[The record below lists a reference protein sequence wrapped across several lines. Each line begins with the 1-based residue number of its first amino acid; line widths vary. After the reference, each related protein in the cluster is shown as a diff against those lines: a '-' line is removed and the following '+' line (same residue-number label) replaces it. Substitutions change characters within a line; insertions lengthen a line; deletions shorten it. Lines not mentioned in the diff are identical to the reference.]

1 MCIRDRSYGVHVA
14 RLAGLPVAVLGRAET
29 ILGELETGQHGA
41 VDAGMMAN
49 NLPLFDYHSKALE
62 TPVTPDEIGAAI
74 DEMQP
79 DSLTPRE
86 ALDMLYRLK
95 ALRHDPALPPLR
107 SGDKK

>member
-1 MCIRDRSYGVHVA
+1 M
-14 RLAGLPVAVLGRAET
+14 
-29 ILGELETGQHGA
+29 
-41 VDAGMMAN
+41 
-49 NLPLFDYHSKALE
+49 
-62 TPVTPDEIGAAI
+62 TPDEIGAAL

-95 ALRHDPALPPLR
+95 ALRHDPASPPPR

>member
-1 MCIRDRSYGVHVA
+1 VA
-14 RLAGLPVAVLGRAET
+14 RLAGLPAAVLGRAET
-29 ILGELETGQHGA
+29 ILAELETGQHGA
-41 VDAGMMAN
+41 VDAGMMAD
-49 NLPLFDYHSKALE
+49 NLPLFDYQNKALE
-62 TPVTPDEIGAAI
+62 TPMTPDGVGAAL

-95 ALRHDPALPPLR
+95 ALRHDPASPPPR